1 MQFSFAADLFFVLV
15 FHLHAQIV
23 CIGSQS
29 ASSCGYTHFTVVSS
43 EVPIFTIRQS
53 CSQATQPAKGVT
65 TETAFAISPI
75 ISPIIIF
82 GALVHSF
89 RTEGSKRRW
98 HLHLWHWREWVSFS
112 LGVWV
117 DHRGQHPIYGPVE
130 ALAIISST
138 HWALL
143 CTLVSGCTSTVH
155 QHHIVHL
162 HVLAH
167 AFQGT
172 GTAWLPQ
179 TTDSFASSCKLNVA

>member
-1 MQFSFAADLFFVLV
+1 MQFSFAADLFVLV
-15 FHLHAQIV
+15 FHLHAQTV
-23 CIGSQS
+23 CIGSRFLFVV
-29 ASSCGYTHFTVVSS
+29 HFTVVSS

-130 ALAIISST
+130 ALTRYHLIQST
-138 HWALL
+138 VTDWALL
-143 CTLVSGCTSTVH
+143 CTLVSGSTSTLCTSTTLCTCTYWH
-155 QHHIVHL
+155 
-162 HVLAH
+162 
-167 AFQGT
+167 T
-172 GTAWLPQ
+172 RSRELPQ
-179 TTDSFASSCKLNVA
+179 MTDSFAFSCKLNVA